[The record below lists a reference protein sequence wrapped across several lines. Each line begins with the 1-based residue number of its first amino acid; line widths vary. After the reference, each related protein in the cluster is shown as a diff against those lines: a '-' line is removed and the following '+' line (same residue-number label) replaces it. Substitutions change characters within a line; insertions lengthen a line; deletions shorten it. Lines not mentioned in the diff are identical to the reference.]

1 MREMKDSGVEW
12 IGEMPSIWVTKK
24 LKYLCSY
31 KTGGTPP
38 EKRGISLEDSIPW
51 ITPKDL
57 SDNFYITN
65 SEQYISSEM
74 VRKCGY
80 CLFPQGSTLLVCI
93 ASIGKIGLATKD
105 CLSNQQI
112 TALIPKNSIHPLFL
126 SLAMRSAEQQLIFD
140 ASCNV
145 VPILNNKYLSQF
157 PIPVPP
163 YAAQTCIASFL
174 DAKCAEIDALSADI
188 QKEIETLQEYRKSV
202 ITEAVTKG
210 LDPNVEMKDSGIEWF
225 DEMPLSW
232 ESTRIGYECW
242 IRARLGWKGLKA
254 DEYVD
259 EGYPF
264 LSAFNISG
272 NKLVWDSLNYISEE
286 RYFESPEI
294 MLKEGDIILVKDGAG
309 IGKCARID
317 SLPHGPSTTNGS
329 LAVIT
334 THSKLD
340 FRYLHYYLQSSIYQN
355 YIIRMMNGMGVPHL
369 SQEELRKMIIPCP
382 SISEQKHIADYLD
395 AKCAEIDSIIVDKQ
409 KQLETLAEYRKSLIY
424 EYVTGKK
431 EVPTA

>member
-1 MREMKDSGVEW
+1 MREMKDSGIEW
-12 IGEMPSIWVTKK
+12 VG
-24 LKYLCSY
+24 
-31 KTGGTPP
+31 
-38 EKRGISLEDSIPW
+38 
-51 ITPKDL
+51 
-57 SDNFYITN
+57 
-65 SEQYISSEM
+65 Q
-74 VRKCGY
+74 
-80 CLFPQGSTLLVCI
+80 
-93 ASIGKIGLATKD
+93 
-105 CLSNQQI
+105 
-112 TALIPKNSIHPLFL
+112 IPKNWKVMANKYVMHKTKEIVPIYCGEDIL
-126 SLAMRSAEQQLIFD
+126 SLTINGVVVRDLDAGGKMPTSFDGYQRLQPGNLLMCLFDYDVTPRCIGLIKD
-140 ASCNV
+140 NGITSPA
-145 VPILNNKYLSQF
+145 YSQF
-157 PIPVPP
+157 IVDKGNHADYYYYYYLMIDHSKALLHMAKNLRHSFTEEQLGMIYSPVPP
-163 YAAQTCIASFL
+163 VEEQQRIASFL
-174 DAKCAEIDALSADI
+174 DSKCAEIDALSADI
-188 QKEIETLQEYRKSV
+188 QKEIETLQEFRKSV

-369 SQEELRKMIIPCP
+369 SQEELRRMIIPCP
-382 SISEQKHIADYLD
+382 SISEQKHISDYLD
-395 AKCAEIDSIIVDKQ
+395 TKCAEIDSIIADKQ

>member
-1 MREMKDSGVEW
+1 MREMKDSGIEW
-12 IGEMPSIWVTKK
+12 VG
-24 LKYLCSY
+24 
-31 KTGGTPP
+31 
-38 EKRGISLEDSIPW
+38 
-51 ITPKDL
+51 
-57 SDNFYITN
+57 
-65 SEQYISSEM
+65 Q
-74 VRKCGY
+74 
-80 CLFPQGSTLLVCI
+80 
-93 ASIGKIGLATKD
+93 
-105 CLSNQQI
+105 
-112 TALIPKNSIHPLFL
+112 IPKNWKVMANKYVMHKTKEIVPIYCGEDIL
-126 SLAMRSAEQQLIFD
+126 SLTINGVVVRDLDAGGKMPASFDGYQRLQPGNLLMCLFDYDVTPRCIGLIKD
-140 ASCNV
+140 NGITSPA
-145 VPILNNKYLSQF
+145 YSQF
-157 PIPVPP
+157 IVDKGNHADYYYYYYLMIDHSKALLHMAKNLRHSFTEEQLGMIYSPVPP
-163 YAAQTCIASFL
+163 VEEQQRIASFL
-174 DAKCAEIDALSADI
+174 DSKCAEIDALSADI
-188 QKEIETLQEYRKSV
+188 QKEIETLQEFRKSV

-395 AKCAEIDSIIVDKQ
+395 TKYAEIDSIIVDKQ
-409 KQLETLAEYRKSLIY
+409 KQLETLTEYRKSLIY